1 MVFVGKMM
9 AVIFARVAYSVL
21 RLAGWKRKTVLANAK
36 HVADAVPQSNL
47 SAFPDAVSVAKQD
60 APNAVMPSV
69 FQKSS
74 NVANPGAF
82 STAPN
87 ATPDALAAAPIC
99 YEELLKNLTRH
110 ASELL
115 FCFGTFKRLPADFS
129 KYPCCVDGW
138 TFDIAEGAAPVLE
151 KMRSGG
157 IFLTAHYGNYE
168 AMGPWLCCLG
178 IPLVASYIPVKPKW
192 LNNVLERKIRAVDGR
207 SYSVDARTPR
217 DFLRILND
225 GKLFCLLADQDSR
238 IPSALPGTFLGR
250 PANVN
255 PLPDFLLKHRPQTP
269 VFICWM
275 EERRAFSGGAF
286 SKGAS
291 PSERRKVR
299 VLHAIEVEL
308 AQVAGS
314 AQFDV
319 ASPAHLAS
327 PSHSSSS
334 IANSAHSPSQSSVV
348 NVQFNKWLEQRIAEN
363 PNLWYGFTHRRF
375 YSQSPTIY

>member
-36 HVADAVPQSNL
+36 HVADAVP
-47 SAFPDAVSVAKQD
+47 SVAGL
-60 APNAVMPSV
+60 NYNS
-69 FQKSS
+69 
-74 NVANPGAF
+74 
-82 STAPN
+82 
-87 ATPDALAAAPIC
+87 
-99 YEELLKNLTRH
+99 LLKNLTRH

-115 FCFGTFKRLPADFS
+115 FCFGTFKRLPVDFS
-129 KYPCCVDGW
+129 KYPCRVDGW
-138 TFDIAEGAAPVLE
+138 NFALDEAAIPVLE

-168 AMGPWLCCLG
+168 AMGPWLCRLG

-192 LNNVLERKIRAVDGR
+192 LNNILERKIRAVDGR

-217 DFLRILND
+217 DFLCLLND

-299 VLHAIEVEL
+299 VLHAIEVER

-319 ASPAHLAS
+319 ASPAH
-327 PSHSSSS
+327 SSSS
-334 IANSAHSPSQSSVV
+334 IVNSAHSPSQSSVV
-348 NVQFNKWLEQRIAEN
+348 NVQFNKWLEERIAEN